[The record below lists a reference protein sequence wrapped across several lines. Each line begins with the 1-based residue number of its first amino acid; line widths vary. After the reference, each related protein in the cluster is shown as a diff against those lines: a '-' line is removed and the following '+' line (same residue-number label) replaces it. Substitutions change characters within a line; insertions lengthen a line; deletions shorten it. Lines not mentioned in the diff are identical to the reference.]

1 MIIKNHAVGINASDV
16 NFTAGAYLPGVRQGF
31 ELTKIYQKIN
41 VNLYFVFLNTVVTL
55 VTNCSNFHI
64 LHEPSVHSRI

>member
-31 ELTKIYQKIN
+31 ELMKIYQKLN
-41 VNLYFVFLNTVVTL
+41 VNVLCF
-55 VTNCSNFHI
+55 S
-64 LHEPSVHSRI
+64 